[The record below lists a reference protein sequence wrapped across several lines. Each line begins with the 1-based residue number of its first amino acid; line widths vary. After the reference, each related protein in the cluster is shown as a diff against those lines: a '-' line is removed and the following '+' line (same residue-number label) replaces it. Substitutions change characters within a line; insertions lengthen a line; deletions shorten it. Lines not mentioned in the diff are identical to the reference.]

1 MSVSVANVTGI
12 ESTRTGMTTQR
23 PGQARVLHALRHAS
37 PLGMLFAIAIFA
49 FYSLVFVIPFVT
61 AIWLSFQN
69 WDYLTTPIFVGS
81 RNYRELIADA
91 YFWQALRTTLLF
103 SVVEISTGV
112 WLALLLSLM
121 LDHLTRRWSR
131 LFLALY
137 YLPVITPIVVSVYL
151 WRWLYRPTGGAFN
164 LLLGSVGLPEQ
175 PFLASTQQAL
185 WAITAMVVWANV
197 GGVAVILLAGM
208 KDVPLSL
215 YDAAQIDGAGF
226 WRVFFRITL
235 PLIRPALVYIMVVSV
250 VGTVQMFVPF
260 FLMAGPGFSTRTLA
274 LYTYDLGFQSLNLG
288 YGAAVSLVIFLLLL
302 VATIVQLQRWQI
314 KWEY

>member
-1 MSVSVANVTGI
+1 MYSD
-12 ESTRTGMTTQR
+12 MTAKAL
-23 PGQARVLHALRHAS
+23 GQARIFHALRRSS
-37 PLGMLFAIAIFA
+37 PLGVLFAIALLV

-69 WDYLTTPIFVGS
+69 WDYLTVPIFVGI
-81 RNYRELIADA
+81 RNYSDLVTDA
-91 YFWQALRTTLLF
+91 YFWRALRTTLLF
-103 SVVEISTGV
+103 SVVEISAGV

-164 LLLGSVGLPEQ
+164 LLLSSVGMPAQ

-215 YDAAQIDGAGF
+215 YDAANMDGAGF
-226 WRVFFRITL
+226 WTVFFRITL

-250 VGTVQMFVPF
+250 VGTMQMFVPF
-260 FLMAGPGFSTRTLA
+260 FLMPGPGFSTRTLA